1 MSEINNERQSAPTGA
16 QTSELEQEANRPLGV
31 ASCSES
37 SFWVKMWRWLTN
49 ADRRESNANEE
60 AYRESFIR
68 EQDRKVKDIMDW
80 FEKASFAEAQNSGYC
95 RDQSKST
102 NNPR

>member
-1 MSEINNERQSAPTGA
+1 MQNVKLIHGDEKAPNQSQAFP
-16 QTSELEQEANRPLGV
+16 PLDE
-31 ASCSES
+31 ASCSAS

-49 ADRRESNANEE
+49 ADKRESSANEE
-60 AYRESFIR
+60 AYRELFIR

-80 FEKASFAEAQNSGYC
+80 FEKASFVEAQNCGYC

-102 NNPR
+102 NNP